1 MVQATENGRPA
12 LPKVG
17 KYLGQIGIVFVAY
30 LIAGILG
37 QATTNIRSSNLGP
50 VWPAYG
56 VAFAAVLLYG
66 YRVWPGIAAAA
77 LVVALSSPVP
87 PVAALGQAAG
97 ATLAALSGAFI
108 LRRVVKF
115 HPAMSRLRDALWL
128 IVLGAFGSALVSA
141 SIGVSFLY
149 ATHVHAYS
157 GLGPAWLIY
166 WLGDGTG
173 VLLVTPLILTFP
185 DLLRTR
191 VRIRIA
197 ESVVLSLALAVVCAV
212 VFGDLPLIPVK
223 LHVLALATLPFV
235 MWAAIRFGVGGS
247 SLAALFVAT
256 VATVATAFGLG
267 PFTQNTPFTNAVL
280 LDVFFTVL
288 SVSGMTLAAVI
299 AEREQA
305 EREREHSLREQAAME
320 ARLRLA
326 SIVES
331 SNDAIIGNDIDGI
344 INDWNKGAE
353 RLYGYTAQ
361 EMIGKPISLLVP
373 QDRLH
378 ESAKIMET
386 VRRGEAVKD
395 YETVR
400 LRKDGTPIE
409 ISLTVSPIR
418 DIGGRIVGTSA
429 IAREITERKRHEAI
443 LRESEER
450 FRLAVQAG
458 RMFAY
463 EWDAATDVVIRS
475 AEAARI
481 LRIDEATLT
490 TGQQILAKVHPDDR
504 ERLKAAIANLTP
516 EKPYL
521 QISYRM
527 VHSDDTVI
535 WLERSSLAHFD
546 EHGRM
551 LRIVGMAM
559 DITERKWAEEALRES
574 EERFRLVADTAPVMI
589 WMSGPDK
596 LCTYFNKPWLDFT
609 GRSIEAEIGNGWA
622 EGVHPADLQRCVA
635 TYSDAFDRR
644 EEFRM
649 EYRLRRHDGE
659 YRWVLD
665 IGAPRRNEDR
675 SFAGY
680 IGSCID
686 VTEQR
691 LAREALANVS
701 HRLIEAQEQERTRIA
716 RELHDDTN
724 QRLAMLA
731 IGLEQLKSS
740 LPESIG
746 ELPGRVDELRKQTL
760 DISKDVQTLSH
771 ELHSPKL
778 DYLGI
783 VAAMREFCREF
794 NAQQGVMV
802 DFKSSDVPKILPKDV
817 SLCLFRVLQEAL
829 HNSAKHSGAGHFK
842 VNLWGT
848 ADEIHLT
855 VSDSGAGFELE
866 TARKGRG
873 LGLISMEERLKPL
886 NGTLSIE
893 SQPMRGT
900 SIHATIPLDASS
912 HSIRAAG

>member
-386 VRRGEAVKD
+386 VQRGEAVKD

-829 HNSAKHSGAGHFK
+829 HNSAKHSGAGHFR

-900 SIHATIPLDASS
+900 SIHATIPLDAGS

>member
-1 MVQATENGRPA
+1 MVQATENGRSA
-12 LPKVG
+12 LHRVG
-17 KYLGQIGIVFVAY
+17 KYLGQIGIVFLAY

-50 VWPAYG
+50 VWPASG
-56 VAFAAVLLYG
+56 VALAAVLLYG
-66 YRVWPGIAAAA
+66 YRVWLGIAAAA
-77 LVVALSSPVP
+77 LVVALGSPVP
-87 PVAALGQAAG
+87 HVAAVGQAAG

-108 LRRVVKF
+108 LRRIVKF
-115 HPAMSRLRDALWL
+115 QPALSRLRDALWL

-141 SIGVSFLY
+141 SMGVSFLY

-173 VLLVTPLILTFP
+173 VLLVTPLILSFP

-197 ESVVLSLALAVVCAV
+197 EFAVLFLLLAAVCAV

-247 SLAALFVAT
+247 ALAVLFVAT
-256 VATVATAFGLG
+256 IATVATAFGAG
-267 PFTQNTPFTNAVL
+267 PFTQNSAFTNAVL

-288 SVSGMTLAAVI
+288 SVSGLTLAAVI

-305 EREREHSLREQAAME
+305 ERDRERSLREQAAME

-331 SNDAIIGNDIDGI
+331 SSDAIIGKDIDGI
-344 INDWNKGAE
+344 TNDWNKGAE

-361 EMIGKPISLLVP
+361 EMIGKPISLLAP

-378 ESAKIMET
+378 EFSKIMET
-386 VRRGEAVKD
+386 VRQGEAVKD

-400 LRKDGTPIE
+400 LRKDGTRIE

-418 DIGGRIVGTSA
+418 DIDGRIVGTSA

-450 FRLAVQAG
+450 FRLAAQAG
-458 RMFAY
+458 KMFAY
-463 EWDAATDVVIRS
+463 EWDVATDVVIRS

-481 LRIDEATLT
+481 LRIDEATRT

-504 ERLKAAIANLTP
+504 ERLKAAIAKLTP

-527 VHSDDTVI
+527 VRPDDTVI
-535 WLERSSLAHFD
+535 WLERSSSAHFD

-551 LRIVGMAM
+551 LRIVGMVV
-559 DITERKWAEEALRES
+559 DITERKRAEEALRES
-574 EERFRLVADTAPVMI
+574 EERFRLVADTAPVLI
-589 WMSGPDK
+589 WMSGRDK
-596 LCTYFNKPWLDFT
+596 LCTYFNKPWVDFT

-622 EGVHPADLQRCVA
+622 EGVHPEDLQRCLA
-635 TYSDAFDRR
+635 TYSEAFDRR
-644 EEFRM
+644 EAFTM
-649 EYRLRRHDGE
+649 EYRLKRHDGD
-659 YRWVLD
+659 YRWVFD
-665 IGAPRRNEDR
+665 IGTPRLNEDG

-686 VTEQR
+686 VTDQR
-691 LAREALANVS
+691 HAREALANVS

-760 DISKDVQTLSH
+760 DISKDVQALSH

-794 NAQQGVMV
+794 GEQQRVAI
-802 DFKSSDVPKILPKDV
+802 DFKSSEVPKILPKDA

-829 HNSAKHSGAGHFK
+829 HNSAKHSGSRHCN
-842 VNLWGT
+842 VDLWGT

-866 TARKGRG
+866 TALKGRG

-900 SIHATIPLDASS
+900 TVHASIPLDAS